1 MSVEQLFGIVM
12 AVVLPLLTAVY
23 GGLLYEIRKLRKA
36 KHRQAQ
42 YLQWCCLAIA
52 ILANKVDVDL
62 PDMKENDE

>member
-1 MSVEQLFGIVM
+1 MSLEQFFAIVI

-42 YLQWCCLAIA
+42 YIQYCCMCIG
-52 ILANKVDVDL
+52 ILSNHLKIEM
-62 PDMKENDE
+62 PEMKENDE